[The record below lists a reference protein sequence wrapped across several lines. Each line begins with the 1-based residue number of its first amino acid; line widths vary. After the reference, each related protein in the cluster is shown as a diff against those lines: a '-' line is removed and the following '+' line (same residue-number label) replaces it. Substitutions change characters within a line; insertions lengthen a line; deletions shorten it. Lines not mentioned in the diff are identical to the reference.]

1 MKEFNPIEDVENS
14 DFVLD
19 NGKWPNFHDAE
30 IHNLSI
36 WRGDVQPDDDVWIGP
51 VIEVTI
57 ELCTL
62 RNPYMV
68 VLKFHDCESIKIEDF
83 NHQNA
88 VYDLNFNFE
97 DRGVQISGESLT
109 PYITVK
115 FEPAF
120 GSSLSFKCFRVEA
133 INCSGLP

>member
-57 ELCTL
+57 ELCAL

-68 VLKFHDCESIKIEDF
+68 VLKFHDCESIKIEGF

-97 DRGVQISGESLT
+97 DRGTQISGEPLT

-120 GSSLSFKCFRVEA
+120 GSSLSFKCFRIEA